1 MIFFCQQETRIA
13 LGGHDFL
20 SISTRNQE
28 FANRAQQSPFQ
39 QSLVPIGQVVLEKI
53 IKI

>member
-28 FANRAQQSPFQ
+28 FANENARWP
-39 QSLVPIGQVVLEKI
+39 
-53 IKI
+53 